1 MKLQDINKRRYRK
14 HLNILLVV
22 LCVSLI
28 AMALLFGQLF
38 IALFSEGQGSNF
50 SFNLAGVVMAGLA
63 CLAFLY
69 TVRHHD
75 FMLEVYYIWQ
85 LKQGLNKIYR
95 KLKAIEAAADDD
107 NIDAIIILNYY
118 YTASSQLFKLD
129 DNTITLDSL
138 QLQID
143 KINSRIATKNLTIK
157 LEDYDASMLAKF

>member
-1 MKLQDINKRRYRK
+1 
-14 HLNILLVV
+14 
-22 LCVSLI
+22 
-28 AMALLFGQLF
+28 
-38 IALFSEGQGSNF
+38 
-50 SFNLAGVVMAGLA
+50 MAGLA